1 MIYILLI
8 HCLICWGKSALS
20 IVLKEV
26 NFVNLPTVEAI
37 KICHYLAKLHQST
50 NREILPGIDR

>member
-1 MIYILLI
+1 MI
-8 HCLICWGKSALS
+8 

-26 NFVNLPTVEAI
+26 NFVILPTVEAI

-50 NREILPGIDR
+50 NREIVPGMAKVNFKII